1 MAVKTQ
7 KELKPGDTFSMA
19 SVNRVNAEKVVEMP
33 VNSKVLACGKCG
45 REMTVN
51 ANTVLAFCRDCS
63 AHLGVKR

>member
-1 MAVKTQ
+1 MGEAQ
-7 KELKPGDTFSMA
+7 K
-19 SVNRVNAEKVVEMP
+19 VIEMQK
-33 VNSKVLACGKCG
+33 NSKVIACGKCG